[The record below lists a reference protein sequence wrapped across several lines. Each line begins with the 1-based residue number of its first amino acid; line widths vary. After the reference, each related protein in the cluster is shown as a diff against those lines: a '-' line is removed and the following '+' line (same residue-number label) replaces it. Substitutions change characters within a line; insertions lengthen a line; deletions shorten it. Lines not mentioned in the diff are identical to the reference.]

1 MRTSV
6 TLSIPTSRPTSRP
19 GRMRAILAA
28 LLLACGTYT
37 ASAHATEAYT
47 ETIDAGDSLAGNYL
61 SAFVAGQ
68 ARDTSAAAFFYREAL
83 RDDPKSADILER
95 AFIALLVEGSYDEAT
110 RLAEQIAR
118 RDANNGLV
126 QLALS
131 VKDIKENRFAKARGR
146 LERSTKN
153 QAADVTATLLTA
165 WSYAGSKNLKR
176 ALQTVDT
183 LKGEDAI
190 ATFRDFHAWLI
201 ADALG
206 DKQEAAKRF
215 ESAYKAENRTLRM
228 VDVYSRFL
236 ARTGKTEEAKK
247 VLADFDKL
255 LPRHPVI
262 RDTMDR
268 LEKGQPIE
276 SAVPDAAAGA
286 AEVLYGL
293 GSAGNRQGDELAAM
307 LYLRM
312 SLWLAPQ
319 NGLVAITLADLYDR
333 LKQPARAND
342 TYDLVSP
349 SSPLR
354 RSAEIQ
360 IGINLEQ
367 LERKD
372 EAVAHIEKAI
382 AADPKDVES
391 LMALGNV
398 YRSRKDFAKAAEVY
412 TKAIDAIQT
421 PDNGYWALYHYRGI
435 AYERTKEWPKAEADF
450 RKALELS
457 PEQPLVLNYL
467 GYSWVDQNINLDE
480 AFKMLQRA
488 VEQRPTDGYIVDSL
502 GWAHFRLG
510 HYDEAVK
517 LLERAVELKPGDP
530 VINDHLGDAYWRVGR
545 KLEASFQWNHA
556 RDMKPEADE
565 LPKILDKIANGM
577 PDEPKPA
584 AAEVEKKANG
594 G

>member
-6 TLSIPTSRPTSRP
+6 TLSNPTPRSWRL
-19 GRMRAILAA
+19 RAVLAA

-37 ASAHATEAYT
+37 ASARATEAYT
-47 ETIDAGDSLAGNYL
+47 ETIDAGETLSGNYL

-83 RDDPKSADILER
+83 RDDPKSADIMER
-95 AFIALLVEGSYDEAT
+95 AFIALLVEGSYDEAS

-118 RDANNGLV
+118 RDGNNGLV

-131 VKDIKENRFAKARGR
+131 VKDIKEGRYAKARGR
-146 LERSTKN
+146 LERTTKN

-176 ALQTVDT
+176 ALQTVDK

-190 ATFRDFHAWLI
+190 ATFRDFHAGLI
-201 ADALG
+201 ADMLG
-206 DKQEAAKRF
+206 DKEEAAKRF
-215 ESAYKAENRTLRM
+215 EAAYKAENRTLRM

-236 ARTGKTEEAKK
+236 ARTGKTEQAKK

-268 LEKGQPIE
+268 LEKGQPVE
-276 SAVPDAAAGA
+276 SAVPDAATGA

-312 SLWLAPQ
+312 GLWLAPN

-342 TYDLVSP
+342 TYDLVP
-349 SSPLR
+349 VNSPLR

-367 LERKD
+367 LDRKD

-382 AADPKDVES
+382 ASDPKDVES

-412 TKAIDAIQT
+412 TKAIDAIGT
-421 PDNGYWALYHYRGI
+421 PDNAFWSLYYYRGI
-435 AYERTKEWPKAEADF
+435 SYERTKEWSKAEADF
-450 RKALELS
+450 KKALEMS

-467 GYSWVDQNINLDE
+467 GYSWVDQNSNLDE

-502 GWAHFRLG
+502 GWAHYRLG
-510 HYDEAVK
+510 HYDEAVR
-517 LLERAVELKPGDP
+517 LLERAVELKPSDP

-556 RDMKPEADE
+556 RDMKPEPEE
-565 LPKILDKIANGM
+565 LPKILDKIANGL

-584 AAEVEKKANG
+584 AAEAEKKANG